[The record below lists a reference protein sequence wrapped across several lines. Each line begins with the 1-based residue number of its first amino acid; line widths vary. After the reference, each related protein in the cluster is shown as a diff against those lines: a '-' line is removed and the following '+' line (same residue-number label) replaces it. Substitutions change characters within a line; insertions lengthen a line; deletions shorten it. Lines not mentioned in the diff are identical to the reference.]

1 MGVAVESHER
11 LHLRVNDVPT
21 LSAALMFGFQQAM
34 LCLSGL
40 LVYPFLV
47 SEAVCAGDATVQLR
61 VQLIAATFVS
71 CGIATII
78 QTTFG
83 LRLCVLHGP
92 AMAFLPPL
100 LAYKALRASEC
111 TFTEQD
117 TVSADIWQGRLQE
130 ISGSLLVACISFFV
144 IGGSGMAGALAKLIG
159 PMTIVPLMILLTT
172 SIVPTIE
179 SKLSLHWISLVML
192 VCIVG
197 MAVYMEH
204 LRVPI
209 PYYSF
214 NKKRVFTT
222 KIRLFGQFPYLLSIL
237 LVWFICYLMTITGVE
252 PVGGQAR
259 TDKNVTMMVL
269 RESPWFQVPF
279 PEEKTRPHDLPPNV
293 GQFGMPRW
301 SIGLCMGYVASCISS
316 VIENIGSYDLLAR
329 VSQQRA
335 PPKNAVNRAI
345 MVEGLGSMLA
355 AVMGVSTGVTTYAE
369 NIALIHITRVA
380 SRTTMQIAGVL
391 LILLGLFTKMAALLA
406 SIPDALVGGVLTMG
420 ISMIAGVAMSNL
432 QLIDLKLTRNLSI
445 LGLSLMIG
453 LIVPLHL
460 ERSPFRSGNKEWD
473 QIINMLLSIKMLVGG
488 VVAVILDNTV
498 PGATLR
504 QRGLQALDEDEK
516 KNTIEQE
523 DEDGYAFPECI
534 NRVLR
539 ALPFLQ
545 LLPFLPS
552 HPPPK
557 PSPSREESI
566 SPTDSA

>member
-1 MGVAVESHER
+1 
-11 LHLRVNDVPT
+11 
-21 LSAALMFGFQQAM
+21 MFGFQQAM

-279 PEEKTRPHDLPPNV
+279 P

-498 PGATLR
+498 PDKFSKVLRTDYITGATLR

>member
-1 MGVAVESHER
+1 
-11 LHLRVNDVPT
+11 
-21 LSAALMFGFQQAM
+21 MFGFQQAM

-47 SEAVCAGDATVQLR
+47 SEAVCAGNATVQLR

-144 IGGSGMAGALAKLIG
+144 IGGTGLAGALAKLIG

-192 VCIVG
+192 VCIVA

-214 NKKRVFTT
+214 KKKRVFTT

-279 PEEKTRPHDLPPNV
+279 P

-329 VSQQRA
+329 VSQHRA

-504 QRGLQALDEDEK
+504 QRGLHVLDEDEK
-516 KNTIEQE
+516 KNTIEEE

-566 SPTDSA
+566 SSTDSA

>member
-1 MGVAVESHER
+1 
-11 LHLRVNDVPT
+11 
-21 LSAALMFGFQQAM
+21 MFGFQQAM

-111 TFTEQD
+111 PYTEND
-117 TVSADIWQGRLQE
+117 TVDVEIWQGRLQE
-130 ISGSLLVACISFFV
+130 ISGSLFVACISFIV
-144 IGGSGMAGALAKLIG
+144 IGGTGLAGALAKLIG

-179 SKLSLHWISLVML
+179 VKLSLHWISLVML
-192 VCIVG
+192 ASIVA
-197 MAVYMEH
+197 MAVYLED

-209 PYYSF
+209 AYYSF
-214 NKKRVFTT
+214 KKKRIIST
-222 KIRLFGQFPYLLSIL
+222 KVRLFGQFPYLLSIL
-237 LVWFICYLMTITGVE
+237 LVWFICYLMTITDIE
-252 PVGGQAR
+252 PPGGQAR

-279 PEEKTRPHDLPPNV
+279 P

-301 SIGLCMGYVASCISS
+301 SMGLCLGYVASCLSS

-329 VSQQRA
+329 VSEQRA

-345 MVEGLGSMLA
+345 MTEGLGSMLA

-380 SRTTMQIAGVL
+380 SRTTMQIAGLL

-420 ISMIAGVAMSNL
+420 ISMIGGVAMSNL

-453 LIVPLHL
+453 LILPLHL
-460 ERSPFRSGNKEWD
+460 ERSPFNSGNQEWD
-473 QIINMLLSIKMLVGG
+473 QIVNMLLSIKMLVGG

-504 QRGLQALDEDEK
+504 QRGLQVSDNYDVKQLTDD
-516 KNTIEQE
+516 N
-523 DEDGYAFPECI
+523 DGYAFPAWT
-534 NRVLR
+534 NRIFT
-539 ALPFLQ
+539 ALPFLRHF
-545 LLPFLPS
+545 PFIPND
-552 HPPPK
+552 PGPK
-557 PSPSREESI
+557 TVQSRN
-566 SPTDSA
+566 DSTSTAITIDSRQSQSQ

>member
-1 MGVAVESHER
+1 MSSFDDEGGCGLSEVDDLLLKAIIEDDPLKTLREVAQGERVDYSTVVHYLKKIGKCRRTNCTEVCPGGFTVRTSAVNRLWRKIQFCDDTTRRNLTMGVAIKNHEQ
-11 LHLRVNDVPT
+11 LHLRVNDIPT
-21 LSAALMFGFQQAM
+21 LSSALMFGFQQAM

-40 LVYPFLV
+40 LVYPYLV

-71 CGIATII
+71 CGVATII

-111 TFTEQD
+111 PFNEYD
-117 TVSADIWQGRLQE
+117 RVSEEIWQGRLQE
-130 ISGSLLVACISFFV
+130 ISGSLLVACISFFI
-144 IGGSGMAGALAKLIG
+144 IGGTGIAGVLAKLIG

-192 VCIVG
+192 MCVVT

-204 LRVPI
+204 LCVPL

-214 NKKRVFTT
+214 KKKRIIST
-222 KIRLFGQFPYLLSIL
+222 KIRLFGQFPYLLSISL
-237 LVWFICYLMTITGVE
+237 IWFICYLMTITDLE

-259 TDKNVTMMVL
+259 TDKNVTTMVL

-279 PEEKTRPHDLPPNV
+279 P

-301 SIGLCMGYVASCISS
+301 SLGLCMGYVASCVSS

-345 MVEGLGSMLA
+345 MIEVDE
-355 AVMGVSTGVTTYAE
+355 
-369 NIALIHITRVA
+369 
-380 SRTTMQIAGVL
+380 
-391 LILLGLFTKMAALLA
+391 
-406 SIPDALVGGVLTMG
+406 
-420 ISMIAGVAMSNL
+420 
-432 QLIDLKLTRNLSI
+432 LSVDYY
-445 LGLSLMIG
+445 G
-453 LIVPLHL
+453 
-460 ERSPFRSGNKEWD
+460 
-473 QIINMLLSIKMLVGG
+473 
-488 VVAVILDNTV
+488 
-498 PGATLR
+498 
-504 QRGLQALDEDEK
+504 DE
-516 KNTIEQE
+516 T
-523 DEDGYAFPECI
+523 
-534 NRVLR
+534 
-539 ALPFLQ
+539 
-545 LLPFLPS
+545 
-552 HPPPK
+552 
-557 PSPSREESI
+557 
-566 SPTDSA
+566 